1 MENGGRIIKMSTV
14 KDGPFAKAY
23 EGKKSSRLIVKFDNG
38 DTAQIDIIQGAS
50 ETRFS
55 VHADDGRDM
64 FDDSNDV
71 LGEARAVYDAWHN
84 SDGSAKHGYMLA
96 PNGKPTNLTE
106 RQWIQVRTPSFKK
119 WFGDWETNAKAYFIL
134 NQEDISSDGEMLKI
148 AATEQRAKAKEI
160 YDAIRAQGHVT
171 TNDGRS
177 VGFSGRGF
185 RELRYHSADP
195 HTLAIT
201 PILRDVI
208 GSANY
213 FGDGDTEVV
222 NGETFKY
229 HLYAR
234 RVNLGDGSMIARIVI
249 REDANGNMFYDGEST
264 SLESIK
270 GIVDS
275 VTGKPNVG
283 RSQQSPHAPHSL
295 AEYFSKVNRGNV
307 SKVVDENG
315 EPKVFYHGTFEN
327 WTEYDLQKNVN
338 QMWGNGIYL
347 TPYPERARLYGDNIM
362 AFYVKADTDY
372 RTAKTTGKQKDYT
385 VIKQTEDIIVYSPN
399 QIKSATDNNGAFDN
413 TNPDIRYSLVTDE
426 AKIKELEEG
435 DTMKVYRAMQL
446 VDGKLY
452 PPMSG
457 KINGKW
463 REPIQLGKW
472 EQSEERPDLIGKDG
486 KFKLNKGNGST
497 IGAAYNPYFH
507 TSTSPL
513 NDQFSSAYKRP
524 ELVTVEVEIPVSELT
539 SGYKAKGAK
548 DAVGKV
554 DWHSGSTTASL
565 GGRDVYLSR
574 YDKPIRIVPE
584 SEVAKVI
591 AERARGKN
599 ITFKTN
605 TVTPKLKDALKAEG
619 LRFDDMVDGGNRF
632 SVHSDVG
639 SAMFDDSNDVLGEAR
654 AVYDAWHDSDG
665 NAKPGY
671 MLAPNGKPTNLT
683 ERQWIQ
689 VRTPSFKKWFGD
701 WESLAEIDHAVDFC
715 LNGNPVSELTGKEF
729 QKNGEHDLVDR
740 ITEFFKS
747 IGGVVENN
755 ELGVVVLDRESVKS
769 SIGHGIGRSKA
780 AAFAAVPDVIRDG
793 VLFDRQKN
801 WKGRGTNT
809 YVIAAPIRIG
819 SENYVCEAI
828 VEEKVGRKAER
839 RFYLHEVNLQSTVSD
854 TIKTPTGGVGIG
866 NPSRPVRSILAR
878 KAVEFNRKDV
888 SKVVDENG
896 EPKVVYH
903 GTPHGGHTV
912 FNGSK
917 NGSYS
922 YSVDGTTFFS
932 SSQNVAMS
940 YSTDPK
946 TKYSD
951 LPKSAIEDA
960 RRYIGSSH
968 SEVRKEDNGR
978 FYVYLDGEYVAN
990 SDADTLETALEKA
1003 AVSIASSM
1011 EKNQDSMTY
1020 SVFLSVKN
1028 PVAVDFNGGSWR
1040 GERSADGYY
1049 DNSVPIIAE
1058 RAKMSGHD
1066 GLIVKN
1072 VQDAANI
1079 LGRGIADDYAVFS
1092 QSQIKSATDN
1102 NGAFD
1107 NTNPD
1112 IRYSIGGV
1120 RGASAL
1126 GIRGVAD
1133 AEAME
1138 KDGMGREDIWRKT
1151 GWWRGKDG
1159 KWRVEIPDVKRK
1171 AWNGDPEERHF
1182 TGGGEDFYRYKLTEI
1197 VRDNGLFDAYPS
1209 LKKIKVEFHKNMP
1222 ANIGGNFN
1230 EETLTIKMPQ
1240 KFHLAID
1247 WAKEGLGDGKSAELN
1262 EAGRKT
1268 IVHELQHAIQ
1278 LFEGLAKGGSPTE
1291 PVRPYALDDKTGHA
1305 LSVFSEAVGMDP
1317 TNAGELAII
1326 AYWAKKI
1333 ASDQIGD
1340 DVPKRLAEKF
1350 ETAANEAG
1358 KTPQEF
1364 RDEIERFYDS
1374 KTETPVGQYFKL
1386 EGEVEARNVK
1396 TRLGM
1401 TPEERAATPPWD
1413 TEDVPEDR
1421 QIVRFS
1427 VTAADDSAYMDAV
1440 NRGDM
1445 ETAARMV
1452 DDAFDKSEGYRD
1464 ETGQYH
1470 YRESVHAVG
1479 YRIGRIP
1486 SGGRSY
1492 NTREGRYEEGVSLI
1506 GVGNLP
1512 PVQSFA
1518 ISELRDA
1525 GAKIVYLEGDV
1536 LTTTGGDDEFLM
1548 KNAKPI
1554 TRKTFDKALITD
1566 AQKIAEKTLA
1576 DKKWDTL
1583 ARIGSYRDATMKWAN
1598 ASKAITL
1605 DPVTYDDNGNV
1616 IPLSQRF
1623 NHRNSDV
1630 RFSINI
1636 PEDGLS
1642 RAEAKAA
1649 IDTLKGKSYTNRET
1663 GISARLSSTGAGK
1676 LIGNAA
1682 TGKTQ
1687 ANGFSKEQHN
1697 ALAAMIDELFENA
1710 YFVSSKPDDDG
1721 DKNIASIKRFVCP
1734 VTVADTE
1741 AGAYITIKES
1751 VQHGHRIYSIDGIKI
1766 EELSPMVRR
1775 VIADRNA
1782 AESSSSFSLP
1792 QSAYVVNVGT
1802 RFSISAQEDADYL
1815 AAVNRGDMET
1825 AARMVR
1831 EAAAKAMPDTKAV
1844 DENGDPLVV
1853 YHSTDADFPSLPVE

>member
-1 MENGGRIIKMSTV
+1 MVDSTASDGSPCKTIFIRDTGTHNALSKTTNSVRNFAMENGGRIIKMSTV
-14 KDGPFAKAY
+14 KDGPFAKAS

-38 DTAQIDIIQGAS
+38 DTAQIDIIHGAI

-55 VHADDGRDM
+55 VHADDGR
-64 FDDSNDV
+64 
-71 LGEARAVYDAWHN
+71 
-84 SDGSAKHGYMLA
+84 
-96 PNGKPTNLTE
+96 
-106 RQWIQVRTPSFKK
+106 
-119 WFGDWETNAKAYFIL
+119 
-134 NQEDISSDGEMLKI
+134 
-148 AATEQRAKAKEI
+148 
-160 YDAIRAQGHVT
+160 
-171 TNDGRS
+171 
-177 VGFSGRGF
+177 
-185 RELRYHSADP
+185 
-195 HTLAIT
+195 
-201 PILRDVI
+201 
-208 GSANY
+208 
-213 FGDGDTEVV
+213 
-222 NGETFKY
+222 
-229 HLYAR
+229 
-234 RVNLGDGSMIARIVI
+234 
-249 REDANGNMFYDGEST
+249 
-264 SLESIK
+264 
-270 GIVDS
+270 
-275 VTGKPNVG
+275 
-283 RSQQSPHAPHSL
+283 
-295 AEYFSKVNRGNV
+295 
-307 SKVVDENG
+307 
-315 EPKVFYHGTFEN
+315 
-327 WTEYDLQKNVN
+327 
-338 QMWGNGIYL
+338 
-347 TPYPERARLYGDNIM
+347 
-362 AFYVKADTDY
+362 
-372 RTAKTTGKQKDYT
+372 
-385 VIKQTEDIIVYSPN
+385 
-399 QIKSATDNNGAFDN
+399 
-413 TNPDIRYSLVTDE
+413 
-426 AKIKELEEG
+426 
-435 DTMKVYRAMQL
+435 
-446 VDGKLY
+446 
-452 PPMSG
+452 
-457 KINGKW
+457 
-463 REPIQLGKW
+463 
-472 EQSEERPDLIGKDG
+472 
-486 KFKLNKGNGST
+486 
-497 IGAAYNPYFH
+497 
-507 TSTSPL
+507 
-513 NDQFSSAYKRP
+513 
-524 ELVTVEVEIPVSELT
+524 
-539 SGYKAKGAK
+539 
-548 DAVGKV
+548 
-554 DWHSGSTTASL
+554 
-565 GGRDVYLSR
+565 
-574 YDKPIRIVPE
+574 
-584 SEVAKVI
+584 
-591 AERARGKN
+591 
-599 ITFKTN
+599 
-605 TVTPKLKDALKAEG
+605 AL
-619 LRFDDMVDGGNRF
+619 
-632 SVHSDVG
+632 
-639 SAMFDDSNDVLGEAR
+639 FDDSNDVLGEAR

-960 RRYIGSSH
+960 RRYIDSSH

-978 FYVYLDGEYVAN
+978 FGVYLDGEYVAD

-1011 EKNQDSMTY
+1011 EKNPDSMTY
-1020 SVFLSVKN
+1020 NVFLSVKN
-1028 PVAVDFNGGSWR
+1028 PVTVDFNGGSWR

-1058 RAKMSGHD
+1058 RAKRSGHD

-1072 VQDAANI
+1072 VRDAANI

-1092 QSQIKSATDN
+1092 PSKIKSATDN
-1102 NGAFD
+1102 TGAFD

-1126 GIRGVAD
+1126 GISGVAD

-1138 KDGMGREDIWRKT
+1138 KDGIDREDIWRKT

-1171 AWNGDPEERHF
+1171 AWHGDPEERHF
-1182 TGGGEDFYRYKLTEI
+1182 TGGGDDFYRYKLTEM

-1240 KFHLAID
+1240 KFHLTID

-1268 IVHELQHAIQ
+1268 IVHELHHAIQ

-1291 PVRPYALDDKTGHA
+1291 PVRPYALDGKTGHA

-1350 ETAANEAG
+1350 ETAAKEAG

-1374 KTETPVGQYFKL
+1374 KTETPMGQYFKL
-1386 EGEVEARNVK
+1386 EGEVEARNVQ

-1401 TPEERAATPPWD
+1401 TPEDRAATPPWE
-1413 TEDVPEDR
+1413 TEDVPADR

-1427 VTAADDSAYMDAV
+1427 VTAADDSSYMDAV

-1445 ETAARMV
+1445 EAAQRMV

-1512 PVQSFA
+1512 PVHSFA
-1518 ISELRDA
+1518 ISALRDA
-1525 GAKIVYLEGDV
+1525 GANVVYLEGDV

-1548 KNAKPI
+1548 TNAKPI
-1554 TRKTFDKALITD
+1554 TRKKFDKALRTD

-1576 DKKWDTL
+1576 DRKWDL
-1583 ARIGSYRDATMKWAN
+1583 SAYGSYKNETMKWAN
-1598 ASKAITL
+1598 AAKAITL
-1605 DPVTYDDNGNV
+1605 DPVTYDDAGNV

-1623 NHRNSDV
+1623 NRKNTDIRYSVQSMSQLGEQANAAIRELSTGKDAVIHNSYGDITYGIGETGKLTANGRIKGGLGLMHIVYSRMAKDGATLNDALDIAMLVADALENGTESEVRHNKHYYQKDGIEAVFAINQDTSKPVLTGYRIREDESDGAILASHDLRTIPPPRKEDV
-1630 RFSINI
+1630 VASLAKRIALLSNEGQASRFSVSSADQFDGKVQPWPENFPKVMLQTTLANI
-1636 PEDGLS
+1636 KQKWPKLHE
-1642 RAEAKAA
+1642 AAKAGSNEAALKLVQNILGDERIGKKANPKWEKLRAFASAHPGA
-1649 IDTLKGKSYTNRET
+1649 IVVPVHAEE
-1663 GISARLSSTGAGK
+1663 
-1676 LIGNAA
+1676 A
-1682 TGKTQ
+1682 TGRNRIP
-1687 ANGFSKEQHN
+1687 A
-1697 ALAAMIDELFENA
+1697 AYAAMIKKITGLPVDIDIVQSVRAHHTGANAADRMTRRAAFDGPVERGTEYLLVDDHVTQGGTLNELRKYIQSHGGKVVAVTTLTASQFSDTLAISRDAEIGLYEKFGKNLDEELQTAGIANGVAELTKSQARELLKLRVDTFRDRIAQARLARQRELDA
-1710 YFVSSKPDDDG
+1710 QAVGIAGRARKVSG
-1721 DKNIASIKRFVCP
+1721 R
-1734 VTVADTE
+1734 ADNVGPFGEDE
-1741 AGAYITIKES
+1741 AGIRHSIGGLYTGTAVDRYGIGLAKTVIPEEQNRDIQNLYIQASENIPMLKDIAYRLCAISVMGTASFRLPNREENDLQVKKRDTIIEKANRLYGGDVSQVVDIIAATVTLFPEDS
-1751 VQHGHRIYSIDGIKI
+1751 YIDSLSSID
-1766 EELSPMVRR
+1766 S
-1775 VIADRNA
+1775 
-1782 AESSSSFSLP
+1782 
-1792 QSAYVVNVGT
+1792 
-1802 RFSISAQEDADYL
+1802 
-1815 AAVNRGDMET
+1815 ET
-1825 AARMVR
+1825 
-1831 EAAAKAMPDTKAV
+1831 
-1844 DENGDPLVV
+1844 G
-1853 YHSTDADFPSLPVE
+1853 